1 MAIDFSKVTAWT
13 IPEGNVSQVSVNN
26 VVIWQAAIEAI
37 VSGTDILT
45 LPDAVQSAVVYLKQS
60 GIVSQNGTPTP
71 SSPVDIKCNNGTLT
85 FKDEELPYGYSRIE
99 SITFSGST
107 YYDTSEK
114 LYGSDIVTMTI
125 ALSSTGGQNLF
136 GCYSGTDDINFSL
149 YVYGTSSGQAYW
161 RYGTTLYRPTLGGAS
176 KRTISFGAGGTT
188 GFSQNVSYSEVEF
201 ETTSTAR
208 IGALPNS
215 SSPKFSGTIYGNIT
229 INSRLKYVPCIRSS
243 DSKIG
248 YYETVKGVFLEPQGS
263 APTAGAYD
271 YNHLAPYVVGTPEV
285 VTVMNGIADDDITD
299 RIGLDSSTGRTATN
313 NNRCYFSKFVNVRA
327 GDVVTVWSLAQNIG
341 GYLFQYS
348 EPDPQT
354 DTFYEA
360 LSMSAYEEYAG
371 GYIRYATATRDC
383 YATFQF
389 LGDWQTI
396 KPNKVS
402 FILSSSAQ
410 TASAENLF
418 AVGEYFDEQDIIA
431 GNVTRKV
438 KVYVFNG
445 TEPWTLPGGADYFRL
460 DGMFEDA
467 IPYGSDNPAIV
478 CSHFVGKPSK
488 TSAGNMVDG
497 DIKLGYTSTYNRLYL
512 KYAAMT
518 NADDLKAWFASQA
531 AAGTPVIVVYPLAE
545 PVTESVTPHP
555 LNLVEGDNIV
565 STSAEVTS
573 IPLAA
578 KYKKKR

>member
-37 VSGTDILT
+37 VSGTDTLT

-107 YYDTSEK
+107 YYDTDEK

-136 GCYSGTDDINFSL
+136 GCYSGTDDVNFSL
-149 YVYGTSSGQAYW
+149 YVYGTAAGQAYW
-161 RYGTTLYRPTLGGAS
+161 RYGTTLYRPTLGGTAQ
-176 KRTISFGAGGTT
+176 RTISFGAGGTT

-201 ETTSTAR
+201 ETTSAAR

-229 INSRLKYVPCIRSS
+229 VASRLKYIPCIRSS

-285 VTVMNGIADDDITD
+285 IT
-299 RIGLDSSTGRTATN
+299 
-313 NNRCYFSKFVNVRA
+313 
-327 GDVVTVWSLAQNIG
+327 
-341 GYLFQYS
+341 
-348 EPDPQT
+348 
-354 DTFYEA
+354 
-360 LSMSAYEEYAG
+360 
-371 GYIRYATATRDC
+371 
-383 YATFQF
+383 
-389 LGDWQTI
+389 LGTQI
-396 KPNKVS
+396 
-402 FILSSSAQ
+402 
-410 TASAENLF
+410 ASAENLF
-418 AVGEYFDEQDIIA
+418 AVGEYFDEQDIVA

-438 KVYVFNG
+438 GIKIFDG
-445 TEPWTLPGGADYFRL
+445 TESYSSMSYGYAT
-460 DGMFEDA
+460 DGL
-467 IPYGSDNPAIV
+467 SDFPNENFMPL
-478 CSHFVGKPSK
+478 CTHFVGK
-488 TSAGNMVDG
+488 TTASAAPDT
-497 DIKLGYTSTYNRLYL
+497 LRLYFTSGGVPRT
-512 KYAAMT
+512 YFFVDQT
-518 NADDLKAWFASQA
+518 VDDFSTVEKFQAWLTAQC

-545 PVTESVTPHP
+545 PVTESVTPQP
-555 LNLVEGDNIV
+555 LNLAKGDNIV